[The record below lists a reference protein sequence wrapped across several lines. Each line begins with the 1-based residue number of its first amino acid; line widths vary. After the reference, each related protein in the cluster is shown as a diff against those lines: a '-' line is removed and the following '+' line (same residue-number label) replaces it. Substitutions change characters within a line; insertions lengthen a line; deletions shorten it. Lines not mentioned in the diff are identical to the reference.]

1 MTGCRVVNL
10 SALVE
15 ELGENE
21 AKRILSDFSCPLNPD
36 VEFFL
41 AKKAIEFAAQGWAT
55 THLVFAS
62 YKQAWVLVG
71 YFALANKYIRIS
83 AARLGKAGS
92 TLRKRISK
100 FATYDSALKAYILS
114 APLIAQLGKNY
125 SNGYNELITG
135 DELLMEAC
143 DKISKIQF
151 DLGGKFAYLECED
164 KPKLIEF
171 YTRNG
176 FCDFDTRTLD
186 PDETDKMDGE
196 YLVQMLKYIKK
207 KKQS

>member
-1 MTGCRVVNL
+1 MTGYRVVNL
-10 SALVE
+10 CLLVE
-15 ELGENE
+15 ELGEDRVRE
-21 AKRILSDFSCPLNPD
+21 ILSGFSCPINPD
-36 VEFFL
+36 VEYFL
-41 AKKAIEFAAQGWAT
+41 SQKAISFSKQGWAQ

-62 YKQAWVLVG
+62 HKKKWVLVG

-83 AARLGKAGS
+83 AGRLGKGGS

-100 FATYDSALKAYILS
+100 FATYDPELKSYILS

-125 SNGYNELITG
+125 ANDYNQLISG
-135 DELLMEAC
+135 NELLMEAC
-143 DKISKIQF
+143 DKIKRIQF

-164 KPKLIEF
+164 KPKLIDF

-176 FCDFDTRTLD
+176 FCEFDKRLLD
-186 PDETDKMDGE
+186 PDETDKLDGE

-207 KKQS
+207 

>member
-1 MTGCRVVNL
+1 MTGYRVVNL

-15 ELGENE
+15 ELGED
-21 AKRILSDFSCPLNPD
+21 AVRTILSDFSCPLNKD
-36 VEFFL
+36 VEYFL
-41 AKKAIEFAAQGWAT
+41 SKKAIEFSAQGWAQ

-62 YKQAWVLVG
+62 YKQKWVLVG

-125 SNGYNELITG
+125 TNGYDKLITG
-135 DELLMEAC
+135 DELLAEAC
-143 DKISKIQF
+143 DKISRIQL

-164 KPKLIEF
+164 KPCLIDF

-186 PDETDKMDGE
+186 PDETEQMDGE
-196 YLVQMLKYIKK
+196 YLVQILKYIRKK
-207 KKQS
+207 